1 MAIDETARIED
12 STVGDAEIREY
23 VTVHDSTVDDG
34 VRVYERTSV
43 KKCDIEGP
51 TDINAN
57 VYVENAE
64 IAPEVQVG
72 PNAAVVGVTHDLGDD
87 GMTFRDDVF
96 ETVVLERG
104 AFVGAGAVVLSG
116 VTVGEDAVVGAG
128 VTVREDVPAGT
139 VLRESQ

>member
-1 MAIDETARIED
+1 MAIDETARLKDATI
-12 STVGDAEIREY
+12 GDADLREY
-23 VTVHDSTVDDG
+23 VTVHDAEVGDG
-34 VRVYERTSV
+34 VRIYERTSV
-43 KKCDIEGP
+43 KKAEIEGP
-51 TDINAN
+51 TDVNAN

-64 IAPEVQVG
+64 IASEVQVG

-139 VLRESQ
+139 VLRESR

>member
-1 MAIDETARIED
+1 MAIDETARLENA
-12 STVGDAEIREY
+12 TVGDADLREY
-23 VTVHDSTVDDG
+23 VTVHDAEVGDG
-34 VRVYERTSV
+34 VRIYERTSV
-43 KKCDIEGP
+43 KKAEIEGP
-51 TDINAN
+51 TDVNAN

-72 PNAAVVGVTHDLGDD
+72 LNAAVVGVTHDLGDD
-87 GMTFRDDVF
+87 GMTFREDVF

-139 VLRESQ
+139 VLRESR